1 MPRRRTPAAAASLV
15 LAVGG
20 VVVLGPGAQAAGPP
34 SAVAAPAA
42 VAPAA
47 VAPAAVAPVRVTAAK
62 PKPTTTPL
70 PVPRDTVRPELSVG
84 GPRLAST
91 GLVADLPPG
100 VPRPPALRDVSWL
113 LADLDTGQVIA
124 AKAPHARLRPASTL
138 KTLTALTLIPKVSPD
153 RVVVATNTDAD
164 ADGTRVGL
172 VPGLGYTGRQL
183 FQALLMSS
191 GNDAAYALAAAAGGR
206 MATIA
211 AMNAMAD
218 QLGAH
223 DTVAVDPSGLDAK
236 GQTSSAYDLALIG
249 RAALKLQDF
258 RTYVTT
264 KQAPFPGRRDPRTHK
279 RASYVINNHNKLLY
293 NYEGTIGVKNGYT
306 EAAHR
311 TYISAVTRGGRTYL
325 LTEMYGLD
333 SSWRPQA
340 AMYDWAFRYA
350 AKARPVGTLVA
361 PGTVTTPPAPAPSPA
376 AVAGAAGSTPEPD
389 ESRATAAA
397 AALPGIGLAPREQAP
412 WLGVGVLAAITALL
426 GVLGSRAAARRR
438 AARH

>member
-1 MPRRRTPAAAASLV
+1 MLRRRTQAAAASLV

-20 VVVLGPGAQAAGPP
+20 VVVLGPGAQAAGP
-34 SAVAAPAA
+34 AVAPGVVPVAAAPA
-42 VAPAA
+42 V
-47 VAPAAVAPVRVTAAK
+47 VTAAK
-62 PKPTTTPL
+62 PKPTPL
-70 PVPRDTVRPELSVG
+70 PVPRDTVRPELAIG

-91 GLVADLPPG
+91 GLVTDLPPG

-138 KTLTALTLIPKVSPD
+138 KTLTALTLIPRVSPD
-153 RVVVATNTDAD
+153 RVVVATQADAN
-164 ADGTRVGL
+164 ADGTRVGI

-206 MATIA
+206 KATVD
-211 AMNAMAD
+211 AMNAEAA

-223 DTVAVDPSGLDAK
+223 DTVAVDPSGLDAP

-249 RAALKLQDF
+249 RAALQLQDF
-258 RTYVTT
+258 RQYVTT

-279 RASYVINNHNKLLY
+279 RYSYVINNHNKLLY
-293 NYEGTIGVKNGYT
+293 NYPGTIGVKNGYT
-306 EAAHR
+306 VAAHR
-311 TYISAVTRGGRTYL
+311 TYISAVTRGGKTYL

-340 AMYDWAFRYA
+340 AMYDWAFRYG

-361 PGTVTTPPAPAPSPA
+361 PGTVTTPPTSTPSPGARIGAGAPAAPGASPSP
-376 AVAGAAGSTPEPD
+376 
-389 ESRATAAA
+389 ATAAA
-397 AALPGIGLAPREQAP
+397 AALPGIGLASRDKAP
-412 WLGVGVLAAITALL
+412 WLGVGVLVAIAMLL
-426 GVLGSRAAARRR
+426 LVLGSRATARRR